1 MRIRFDWVGQLR
13 LLNNTSAPF
22 LPTLLGMDGMNL
34 LKQKGKVGMICIWFV
49 AAKR

>member
-1 MRIRFDWVGQLR
+1 MAPKEGWVKWPFSKTHTNAR
-13 LLNNTSAPF
+13 F